1 MDTLHSL
8 ARRIQGQVQGA
19 DVEFARVT
27 TDTRTL
33 QPGDLFVAL
42 KGERF
47 DGHDHLTQAAARG
60 AAGALVSRAVAS
72 DLPHVR
78 VQDTLRGLQDYAAS
92 WRAGFDLPVLAVTGS
107 NGKTTTKQLL
117 SAVVAA
123 RGPLLATQG
132 NLNNHIGVPL
142 TLLGLRAEHC
152 TAVIEMGANHP
163 GEIARLAEIARP
175 AIGVVTQAGD
185 AHLEGFGSRDG
196 VAKAKGELFASLG
209 AEGVAVINNDDAYA
223 PLWKSLAGRAAQ
235 ITFSLTEQADVS
247 ALNVQPD
254 GTGAAMR
261 FELRVPEGRAP
272 VTLPLPGL
280 HNVSNALAAAACAV
294 ALGMELRDIANGLTR
309 VQPVAGRLAATVT
322 PQGAR
327 LLDDSYN
334 ANPTSLRAGI
344 EVLASFGG
352 RRVLVL
358 GDMGELGAN
367 AEQQHFEAGVAARAR
382 GIDALYALGRLSR
395 AAAEGFGPGARHF
408 EAMDDLIAALKSQ
421 LDSHTTLLVKGSR
434 SSRMERVTAA
444 LSETTAMETH

>member
-1 MDTLHSL
+1 MDTLHAL
-8 ARRIQGQVQGA
+8 ARRIHARTQGA
-19 DVEFARVT
+19 DANFSRVG

-33 QPGDLFVAL
+33 QSGDLFVAL

-47 DGHDHLTQAAARG
+47 DGHDHVNQAAARG
-60 AAGALVSRAVAS
+60 AVGALVSRPVAV
-72 DLPHVR
+72 DLPQV
-78 VQDTLRGLQDYAAS
+78 VVTDTLLGLQDYAAS
-92 WRAGFDLPVLAVTGS
+92 WRSSFDLPVLAITGS

-123 RGPLLATQG
+123 RGPVLATQG

-152 TAVIEMGANHP
+152 TAVIEMGANHS
-163 GEIARLAEIARP
+163 GEIARLSEIARP
-175 AIGVVTQAGD
+175 AIGVITQAGD

-235 ITFSLTEQADVS
+235 ITFSLTERADVS
-247 ALNVQPD
+247 ALNLQPSAD
-254 GTGAAMR
+254 GAAMR
-261 FELRVPEGRAP
+261 FELRTPEGRVP
-272 VTLPLPGL
+272 VILPLPGV

-294 ALGMELRDIANGLTR
+294 ALGMELQDIADGLTR
-309 VQPVAGRLAATVT
+309 VQPAGGRLAATVT

-334 ANPTSLRAGI
+334 ANPTSLRAGV

-367 AEQQHFEAGVAARAR
+367 AEQQHFEAGVSARAR
-382 GIDALYALGRLSR
+382 GIDALYALGHLSR
-395 AAAEGFGPGARHF
+395 AAVEGFGAGARHF
-408 EAMDDLIAALKSQ
+408 DAIEDLIAALKSQ

-434 SSRMERVTAA
+434 SSRMERVAAA
-444 LSETTAMETH
+444 LTGATPSETH